1 MKVGVSLRSG
11 YPPMDARTGAR
22 WLVERTRAARDAGL
36 DSLFIGDHHNVPV
49 PYYQNVPMLGRL
61 LAEWDNRPAGAL
73 FLLPLWHP
81 VLLAEQI
88 GTLASIAQGRF
99 VMQCALGGG
108 DEQFGALGVSTRTR
122 PSRFEAALDIIR
134 RLCAGE
140 EVTTETPFAITK
152 ACISPIPPE
161 PLEVWI
167 GGAAAPAVDRAA
179 RLGDAFLIG
188 PEAVPSEVGE
198 LIDSY
203 REACARHG
211 KTPST
216 IAVRRDVHVGADD
229 ADAKRVAG
237 PILDRGYRGFDPAA
251 PVVGG
256 VERVAD
262 AFAELGALGCTD
274 VIIRHLAD
282 DHDEVIASYERLGA
296 VRNTVAPVGA

>member
-1 MKVGVSLRSG
+1 MKVGVSLRSA
-11 YPPMDARTGAR
+11 YAPMDPRTGAR
-22 WLVERTRAARDAGL
+22 WLIERTRAARDAGL

-61 LAEWDNRPAGAL
+61 LAEWDDRPAGAL

-88 GTLASIAQGRF
+88 GTLASIASGPF
-99 VMQCALGGG
+99 IMQCALGGG
-108 DEQFGALGVSTRTR
+108 AEQFDALGVSMRTR
-122 PSRFEAALDIIR
+122 PSRFEATLDIVR

-140 EVTTETPFAITK
+140 EVSTESPFAIPQ
-152 ACISPIPPE
+152 ARIAPIPTE

-167 GGAAAPAVDRAA
+167 GGAAPPAVDRAA

-188 PEAVPSEVGE
+188 PEATPDEVSDLVGT
-198 LIDSY
+198 Y
-203 REACARHG
+203 REACERHG
-211 KTPST
+211 KTPRT

-251 PVVGG
+251 PVSGSI
-256 VERVAD
+256 EAVA
-262 AFAELGALGCTD
+262 AVFADLGARGCTD

-282 DHDEVIASYERLGA
+282 DHGEVLASFERLGA
-296 VRNTVAPVGA
+296 VRSAVVAV

>member
-1 MKVGVSLRSG
+1 MKVGVSLRSA
-11 YPPMDARTGAR
+11 YAPMDVRTGAR

-61 LAEWDNRPAGAL
+61 LAEWDDRPAGAL
-73 FLLPLWHP
+73 FLLPLWQP

-88 GTLASIAQGRF
+88 GTLASIASGPF

-108 DEQFGALGVSTRTR
+108 ADQFEPMGASLRTR
-122 PSRFEAALDIIR
+122 PSRFEAVLDIVR

-140 EVTTETPFAITK
+140 EVSTESPFPIPRARI
-152 ACISPIPPE
+152 APIPPQ

-167 GGAAAPAVDRAA
+167 GGSADPAVDRAA

-188 PEAVPSEVGE
+188 PEATPAQVGE
-198 LIDSY
+198 LVGTY

-211 KTPST
+211 RPAAK
-216 IAVRRDVHVGADD
+216 IAVRRDVHVGRDE
-229 ADAKRVAG
+229 ADARRVAG
-237 PILDRGYRGFDPAA
+237 PIVDAGYRGFDPAA

-256 VERVAD
+256 IETTAA
-262 AFAELGALGCTD
+262 AFAELGSLGCTD

-282 DHDEVIASYERLGA
+282 DHDEVLASFERLGA
-296 VRNTVAPVGA
+296 VRSAVAHL